1 MASVVT
7 LPPSFQNVSETSL
20 WVSVVPGG
28 SQNSGGMQ
36 NSVRVSEPQGQ
47 ERSAGDLV
55 GSGTED
61 HWNDMAAYCQGVPIT
76 GCVPLPDYLGTLELE
91 LTKVDIW

>member
-1 MASVVT
+1 MGLRSGEVLRT
-7 LPPSFQNVSETSL
+7 LEVCSNSL
-20 WVSVVPGG
+20 
-28 SQNSGGMQ
+28 
-36 NSVRVSEPQGQ
+36 RVSEPQGQ
-47 ERSAGDLV
+47 ERSAGDLA